1 MLITVSENIQWN
13 IYLDWDE
20 DCFDKFSDALFM
32 LFSIYTIVKPHY
44 TDTRYNNT
52 ISYTPQPLYNTIVGV
67 HSINRVS

>member
-32 LFSIYTIVKPHY
+32 LFNIYE
-44 TDTRYNNT
+44 
-52 ISYTPQPLYNTIVGV
+52 TP
-67 HSINRVS
+67 

>member
-32 LFSIYTIVKPHY
+32 LLSIHFISKLLGFSH
-44 TDTRYNNT
+44 TDE
-52 ISYTPQPLYNTIVGV
+52 V
-67 HSINRVS
+67 